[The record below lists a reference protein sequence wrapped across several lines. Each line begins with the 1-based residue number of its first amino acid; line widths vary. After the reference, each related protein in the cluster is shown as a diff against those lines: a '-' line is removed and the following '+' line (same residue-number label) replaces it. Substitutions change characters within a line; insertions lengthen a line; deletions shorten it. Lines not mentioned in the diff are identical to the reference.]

1 MSGNI
6 IPTNQDRGA
15 RESSE
20 AAVGEAWTQNRATEE
35 VRDAKFWARIGVG
48 DAEQLRRGVR
58 T

>member
-6 IPTNQDRGA
+6 ITTNQDRRA

-35 VRDAKFWARIGVG
+35 VRDTKFWARIGVG
-48 DAEQLRRGVR
+48 GAEQLRRRVR